1 MILHQFRQ
9 HLAEQIGKMP
19 MEPNVATQSYAVTTA
34 ALGRKILDYL
44 NAQDLTLPNG
54 LQPQEPA
61 YNLGTVLDRIIH
73 FKTLGQDAIS
83 FDYPG
88 KPDLVTLYSDRNLP
102 FTDHIYLRLADY
114 RESLKR
120 LANDDLLVGHYLL
133 RQAVTLMAKAE
144 NTQDPKTRE
153 EEIPHNDLRRTIYGL
168 LANSWNVVYG
178 LERSGKINVKPEPFE
193 CYEDPYDGQAKTHD
207 GFTTWKE
214 LIDGYRGQW
223 VFDSFNPSKVDVE
236 GTDTYCMFLSARRND
251 GKQGLLGLVL
261 PFRTISSMFADVR
274 QQIGEAL
281 ADGNPSAMRE
291 GP

>member
-9 HLAEQIGKMP
+9 HLAEQIRRLP
-19 MEPNVATQSYAVTTA
+19 MESNAATQSYAVTTA

-54 LQPQEPA
+54 LWPQEPA

-88 KPDLVTLYSDRNLP
+88 KRDLVTLYSDRNLR

-114 RESLKR
+114 RESMVR
-120 LANDDLLVGHYLL
+120 LASDDLLVGHYLL
-133 RQAVTLMAKAE
+133 RQTITLMAKAE
-144 NTQDPKTRE
+144 NTEDPKTRE
-153 EEIPHNDLRRTIYGL
+153 DEIPHNDLRRTIYSL
-168 LANSWNVVYG
+168 LANSWNIVYG
-178 LERSGKINVKPEPFE
+178 LERSGKIELKPEPFE
-193 CYEDPYDGQAKTHD
+193 CYEDPYDGQAKTYN

-214 LIDGYRGQW
+214 LIEGYGEQW
-223 VFDSFNPSKVDVE
+223 VFASFNPSKVNVE
-236 GTDTYCMFLSARRND
+236 GTDIFCMFLSAGRND

-261 PFRTISSMFADVR
+261 PFRTMSSMFADVR
-274 QQIGEAL
+274 GQIGQAL
-281 ADGNPSAMRE
+281 VVGNPSAMRE
-291 GP
+291 GQ

>member
-1 MILHQFRQ
+1 
-9 HLAEQIGKMP
+9 
-19 MEPNVATQSYAVTTA
+19 MEPNAATQSYAVTTA

-44 NAQDLTLPNG
+44 NTEDLTLPNG
-54 LQPQEPA
+54 LSPEDPP
-61 YNLGTVLDRIIH
+61 YKLGTVLDRIIH

-114 RESLKR
+114 RESMER

-144 NTQDPKTRE
+144 NTEDPQTLDE
-153 EEIPHNDLRRTIYGL
+153 EVPHHELRRTIYGL
-168 LANSWNVVYG
+168 LTNSWNVVYD

-193 CYEDPYDGQAKTHD
+193 CYENPCDGQAKAHD

-214 LIDGYRGQW
+214 LIDGYPEQW
-223 VFDSFNPSKVDVE
+223 VFASFNPRRIDVE
-236 GTDTYCMFLSARRND
+236 GTDTYCMFVSAARND
-251 GKQGLLGLVL
+251 DKQGLLGLVL

-274 QQIGEAL
+274 QQIGGAL
-281 ADGNPSAMRE
+281 ADGSPSAMRE
-291 GP
+291 GQ